1 MRQSLEQNR
10 LNLASGANAPLHSS
24 QRPPFAA
31 RCAARRRRA
40 FSRARVRSRSSLA
53 RAASDVPP
61 GAPWGSPGDA
71 APFAPTREGSGGV
84 ARSWAASSAPGS
96 GSPARSLVDPG
107 SGDSTPPPAS
117 GSGGYLSPQPR
128 PSLAG
133 VGAAVVSVAQL
144 ARPPLQCL
152 AGGQRKLARRR
163 GTIAAMGLWPPPPR
177 RTPEPP
183 PPPPAGRWSAA
194 GPDSARRTRAPAHAA
209 GRASRAS
216 SSRIRT
222 SCARALSNSPAHRE
236 ACRRSRLPGPDADRL
251 ASEHLPQGGRLMPTA
266 FVPGSGRFC
275 HHLLTRMRSLER
287 LAPRSDRAR
296 KASSASGGPLLTSA
310 GRSKGGCWR
319 ANGRHEATTAPPR
332 SCGRDS
338 NRMRRG
344 QQLACRLLAENHAAV
359 RIAEPIGRVRL
370 AAAPIRSIR
379 SGPLSPAPCPR
390 DSPEAAAGR
399 NRAQPWPSPPPF
411 WPPARGPRVAA
422 LAASRQR
429 RAGGI

>member
-1 MRQSLEQNR
+1 MSRQGR
-10 LNLASGANAPLHSS
+10 PGARQATRRRS
-24 QRPPFAA
+24 PPPAG
-31 RCAARRRRA
+31 RVGRRRA
-40 FSRARVRSRSSLA
+40 LLGGLVSPRLGLA
-53 RAASDVPP
+53 RPITRRPRLGRFDP
-61 GAPWGSPGDA
+61 AP
-71 APFAPTREGSGGV
+71 
-84 ARSWAASSAPGS
+84 
-96 GSPARSLVDPG
+96 SLG
-107 SGDSTPPPAS
+107 F
-117 GSGGYLSPQPR
+117 GGYLSPQPR

-144 ARPPLQCL
+144 ARPPLRCL

-163 GTIAAMGLWPPPPR
+163 GTIAAMDYGHPHPDALLSRLHRRRQAGGQRQGRIAREEHGRQLTPLVAPRGLAAPGSGPAAHEHSATR
-177 RTPEPP
+177 QRT
-183 PPPPAGRWSAA
+183 GKR
-194 GPDSARRTRAPAHAA
+194 
-209 GRASRAS
+209 
-216 SSRIRT
+216 
-222 SCARALSNSPAHRE
+222 
-236 ACRRSRLPGPDADRL
+236 CRRSRLPGPDADRL

-266 FVPGSGRFC
+266 FVPSSGRFC

-319 ANGRHEATTAPPR
+319 ANRRHEATTAPPR

-390 DSPEAAAGR
+390 DSPLKPQRVE
-399 NRAQPWPSPPPF
+399 NRAQPWPSPPPL
-411 WPPARGPRVAA
+411 
-422 LAASRQR
+422 LAACQGTEGSMPWRLRASGARAASENRAPGEQTSRSR
-429 RAGGI
+429 